1 MRGFR
6 PLLLSRL
13 DASAGGV
20 KLLRLAVH
28 RHLPDHREVG
38 AHRHGHAQ
46 VLLYLTGRG
55 EQEMAGKKHAVGP
68 GTLIVVPAGVPH
80 AFHRTT
86 TQAPLC
92 LVMDFRAGEV
102 GQAVVRLP
110 ALALREIR
118 DGLHHL
124 AGLRV
129 PGEVPVEAAGW
140 ALVLLGKLRSV
151 AGAGPRLAPAG
162 GIRARLER
170 RLAEPG
176 AWALPVAVLARRCG
190 YQQDYLNRKV
200 KEETGLTLNQFRAR
214 VRLDRAR
221 SVLTSGGRSAAAAE
235 AAGFDDVNYFT
246 RWFKQ
251 QTGVPPATWAGKRL
265 GGSRKPEDGGRMA
278 DS

>member
-6 PLLLSRL
+6 PLLFSRL
-13 DASAGGV
+13 DASAAGV
-20 KLLRLAVH
+20 ELLRLAVN
-28 RHLPDHREVG
+28 RHLEDHREVG
-38 AHRHGHAQ
+38 SHRHAFAQ

-55 EQEMAGKKHAVGP
+55 EQEMAGVQHPVGP
-68 GTLIVVPAGVPH
+68 GTLILVPPGLPH

-86 TQAPLC
+86 PRAPLC
-92 LVMDFRAGEV
+92 LVLDYRGDVSE
-102 GQAVVRLP
+102 QAVVRLP
-110 ALALREIR
+110 ALMLREIR

-124 AGLRV
+124 AGLR
-129 PGEVPVEAAGW
+129 GSAGATVEAAGW
-140 ALVLLGKLRSV
+140 ALVLLGKLRAV
-151 AGAGPRLAPAG
+151 AGAGPRSAPSG

-176 AWALPVAVLARRCG
+176 AWALPIAILARRCG

-221 SVLTSGGRSAAAAE
+221 AVLSVGGKSAAAAE

-251 QTGVPPATWAGKRL
+251 QTGQPPGAWA
-265 GGSRKPEDGGRMA
+265 RKKDIE
-278 DS
+278 

>member
-1 MRGFR
+1 LFLVSGFRFPVFMRGLR
-6 PLLLSRL
+6 PLLFSRL
-13 DASAGGV
+13 DVSAGGL

-28 RHLPDHREVG
+28 RHLADHREVG

-55 EQEMAGKKHAVGP
+55 EQEMAGQRHPVGP
-68 GTLIVVPAGVPH
+68 GTLLLVPPGLSH

-86 TQAPLC
+86 PQAPLC
-92 LVMDFRAGEV
+92 LVLDYRGGGTE
-102 GQAVVRLP
+102 QAVVRLP
-110 ALALREIR
+110 ALLMREVR

-124 AGLRV
+124 ATWRATGAVSL
-129 PGEVPVEAAGW
+129 EAAGW
-140 ALVLLGKLRSV
+140 ALVLLGKLRAA
-151 AGAGPRLAPAG
+151 AGAGPRTVPAG

-214 VRLDRAR
+214 ARLDRAR
-221 SVLTSGGRSAAAAE
+221 AVLTGGGKSAAAAE

-251 QTGVPPATWAGKRL
+251 QTGQPPAAWARKR
-265 GGSRKPEDGGRMA
+265 
-278 DS
+278 